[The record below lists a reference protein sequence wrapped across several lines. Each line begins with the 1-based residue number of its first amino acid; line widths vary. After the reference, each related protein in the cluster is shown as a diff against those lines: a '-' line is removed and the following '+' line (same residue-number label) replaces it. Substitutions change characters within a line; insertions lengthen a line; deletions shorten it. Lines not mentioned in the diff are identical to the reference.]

1 MKTPTNP
8 ENVEKLRQ
16 AIMRYRELLD
26 HMRMQM
32 EAGERRYA
40 KLFANIT
47 PEERQGKGEKE
58 VQTLVARQLVD
69 DLEPLSRAVLQAQF
83 DARDLQRAFEELY
96 DIILTPLPED

>member
-8 ENVEKLRQ
+8 ENVEKVRQ

-26 HMRMQM
+26 IMWLLLQ
-32 EAGERRYA
+32 EGERRYDG
-40 KLFANIT
+40 LFANIT

-58 VQTLVARQLVD
+58 VQTLLARQLVD
-69 DLEPLSRAVLQAQF
+69 DLEPLSRAVLQAHF
-83 DARDLQRAFEELY
+83 DARELQRAFSELN